1 MLERIVTALILVAIV
16 LSCMFATQSHYPMFV
31 LMILAAGVAGY
42 EWFKLMPHKEA
53 IVSKPKAWIY
63 GICVA
68 SVSTLA
74 LFFDDVALLLW
85 AASILTWLGSIYWV
99 KNFPE
104 SDNWY
109 NVSLYAIG
117 FILISA
123 AVTALYAVWHS
134 SPWWLMYLFL
144 LVWGAD
150 SGAYFVGRKLGKRKL
165 APTVS
170 PNKSVEGLYG
180 GIATT
185 VVIMLV
191 VQHFYLDLTVIQL
204 ILFLILSIITVFASV
219 LGDLFESMI
228 KRRAGIKDSGRVLP
242 GHGGVLDRIDSLL
255 AASPI
260 FATGMYVL
268 VKLIGVDL

>member
-1 MLERIVTALILVAIV
+1 MLERIITALVLVAVV
-16 LSCMFATQSHYPMFV
+16 LSCMFATQSHYPMFM

-42 EWFKLMPHKEA
+42 EWFKLMPQGST

-63 GICVA
+63 GGCVA
-68 SVSTLA
+68 LVSTLA
-74 LFFDDVALLLW
+74 LFFNDIALLLW
-85 AASILTWLGSIYWV
+85 VASILTWLVSIYWI
-99 KNFPE
+99 KNFPDA
-104 SDNWY
+104 DNWY
-109 NVSLYAIG
+109 NVSLHLIG
-117 FILISA
+117 FVLISA
-123 AVTALYAVWHS
+123 AVTAIYAVWHS

-150 SGAYFVGRKLGKRKL
+150 SGAYFVGRKFGKKKL
-165 APTVS
+165 APKVS

-185 VVIMLV
+185 VIIMLV
-191 VQHFYLDLTVIQL
+191 VQYSYLNLTALQL
-204 ILFLILSIITVFASV
+204 ILFLILSVITVFASV

-255 AASPI
+255 AAAPI
-260 FATGMYVL
+260 FATGIYIL
-268 VKLIGVDL
+268 KLIGVDL